1 MLVSDKSALNNLGL
15 VDFLVF
21 QHVFNRGR
29 GFGANFAADMA
40 TLFHSIDSDFK
51 VSNKRLLKA
60 WIASVCKH
68 FGKSAGE
75 INIIVCSDEHL
86 LEMNRT
92 HLNHDYYTDIIT
104 FEYSTEPVSGDLYI
118 SIDRVKENAIKYAVS
133 ADYEFYRIV
142 VHGVLHILGLK
153 DKSAKDAE
161 KMRENEEY
169 FLQKLVSLLKQ
180 NKK

>member
-1 MLVSDKSALNNLGL
+1 L

-21 QHVFNRGR
+21 QQVFNRCR
-29 GFGANFAADMA
+29 GFGANFAAVMA

-51 VSNKRLLKA
+51 VNNKRLLKA
-60 WIASVCKH
+60 WIASVCQH
-68 FGKSAGE
+68 FGKSVGE

-86 LEMNRT
+86 LGMNRS

-118 SIDRVKENAIKYAVS
+118 STDRVKENASKYAVPI
-133 ADYEFYRIV
+133 DYEFYRIV

-161 KMRENEEY
+161 KMRENEDY
-169 FLQKLVSLLKQ
+169 FLQNLISLLNQ